1 MKAILFTRWNL
12 MRVLRA
18 AMGIAAILFAVR
30 DHDYMLGAAGGL
42 LIIMGVVN
50 VGCCGVGACSVRS
63 RPVAEKNAKNK
74 QEEIRFEEVV

>member
-1 MKAILFTRWNL
+1 MKAILFTGWNL
-12 MRVLRA
+12 MRILRA

-42 LIIMGVVN
+42 LIIMGVLN
-50 VGCCGVGACSVRS
+50 VGRCGVGACSVPS
-63 RPVAEKNAKNK
+63 RPVADKNAKNK

>member
-1 MKAILFTRWNL
+1 MKAILFTGWNL

-18 AMGIAAILFAVR
+18 AMGIAAILFAVK

-42 LIIMGVVN
+42 LIIMGVLN
-50 VGCCGVGACSVRS
+50 IGCCGVGACGIPSNQ
-63 RPVAEKNAKNK
+63 VAAKDAKNK